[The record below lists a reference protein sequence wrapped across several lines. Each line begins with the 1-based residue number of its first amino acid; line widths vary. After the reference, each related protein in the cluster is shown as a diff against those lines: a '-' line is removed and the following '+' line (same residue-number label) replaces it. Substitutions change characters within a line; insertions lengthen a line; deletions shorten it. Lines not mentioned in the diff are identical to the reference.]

1 MLTVTGLDVWYEKV
15 QALKDISIMME
26 EKELVAVIGANGA
39 GKTTLVKAIMGFI
52 PCAKGQIKIGGIDIT
67 HLKPWDRTVN
77 QLCYVPEGSRV
88 FPSISVEEN
97 LRMGAFSRRDPH
109 IADDLE
115 EIYRLFP
122 ILGERKRQMGGTL
135 SGGEQQMLAIGRS
148 LMSKAKFLLIDEMS
162 MGLMPILVKK
172 LFLLIKDLTQT
183 GLSILLIEQN
193 ARMALN
199 VADRGYLLENGRIV
213 LEGTTDHLI
222 KEDKIKRSYLGG

>member
-1 MLTVTGLDVWYEKV
+1 
-15 QALKDISIMME
+15 
-26 EKELVAVIGANGA
+26 
-39 GKTTLVKAIMGFI
+39 
-52 PCAKGQIKIGGIDIT
+52 
-67 HLKPWDRTVN
+67 
-77 QLCYVPEGSRV
+77 
-88 FPSISVEEN
+88 
-97 LRMGAFSRRDPH
+97 
-109 IADDLE
+109 
-115 EIYRLFP
+115 
-122 ILGERKRQMGGTL
+122 MGGTL

-172 LFLLIKDLTQT
+172 LFHLIKDLTKT

-199 VADRGYLLENGRIV
+199 VADRGYLLEHGRIV